1 MTRALDYI
9 RNEID
14 DVVLRQIEYADAAK
28 FTVTAL
34 LMSDQEFG
42 LSFFEKSIK
51 CHLA

>member
-34 LMSDQEFG
+34 LMSDQEIGFVRFCKIAG
-42 LSFFEKSIK
+42 CSN
-51 CHLA
+51 